1 MSCDVLLTLNKEF
14 PCRTKQIELLYNV
27 FDQSAAPVPS
37 SIFVYGDAATGKTS
51 VVKRLLS
58 LTAASYAVVNCI
70 ECYTARLL
78 LEQILDGLFGYK
90 YSKEAGAEKCDSL
103 MMFVHQIR
111 IAAKK
116 GAFDNR
122 HCIIVL
128 DGCEYLSEL
137 GEHYLKGFS
146 CLQEL
151 SSLRNLCVIF
161 ISQIAP
167 EKFNPE
173 CSYINIPFPQYSK
186 NELMDIIILTRHEGY
201 SEEFYKTYLNMF
213 LSVFLGATRD
223 LNELRHLAAVNF
235 QKFCAPVDSGNVR
248 PDDMS
253 SLWRNISPHLRTS
266 LHNVYLGTNIGC
278 EQDESQ
284 VMIQSN
290 DIQSHQFLALD
301 LPYYAKYFLIAAYLA
316 SYNSQRDDKRLFVKN
331 HGKQKKRIVQN
342 KKKENS
348 MYGLLGPKPFSLDR
362 LLAIFYAI
370 IDENASLTAN
380 LLSQVSSLVELRLLI
395 KLGDGLD
402 KPKYKC
408 NVGLDCVQ
416 TIARTVSFNIRKYL
430 ID

>member
-1 MSCDVLLTLNKEF
+1 MDSDVLLTLNKDF
-14 PCRTKQIELLYNV
+14 PCRSKQIDLLYNI
-27 FDQSAAPVPS
+27 FDQSTTPVPS

-58 LTAASYAVVNCI
+58 LTAAHYAIVNCI

-78 LEQILDGLFGYK
+78 LEPILNSLFGYK
-90 YSKEAGAEKCDSL
+90 FSKEAGTEKCENL
-103 MMFVHQIR
+103 MVFVNQLK
-111 IAAKK
+111 IAANKGVFKK
-116 GAFDNR
+116 R

-128 DGCEYLSEL
+128 DSCEYLLEL
-137 GEHYLKGFS
+137 GEHYLMAFS
-146 CLQEL
+146 RLQEL
-151 SSLRNLCVIF
+151 TSLRNLCVIF
-161 ISQIAP
+161 ISQIVP

-186 NELMDIIILTRHEGY
+186 SELMNILILNKPESH
-201 SEEFYKTYLNMF
+201 SEEFYKTYLGMF

-235 QKFCAPVDSGNVR
+235 PKFSAPMDCGSVK
-248 PDDMS
+248 PDDVS
-253 SLWRNISPHLRTS
+253 SLWRNIAPHLRTS
-266 LHNVYLGTNIGC
+266 LHNVYLGTNVGY

-290 DIQSHQFLALD
+290 DIQSSQFLALD

-342 KKKENS
+342 KQKENS

-370 IDENASLTAN
+370 MEEKASLTAN
-380 LLSQVSSLVELRLLI
+380 LLSQISSLVELRLLI

-416 TIARTVSFNIRKYL
+416 TIARTVGFNIRKYL
-430 ID
+430 IA